1 MRIDTTR
8 FGTLSLNASELFLFP
23 QGLIGMETLRQWALL
38 PDPVNTSV
46 AWLQSASRGDR
57 AVAVV
62 SPRLFFP
69 DYRVSV
75 SRRELSS
82 LRMRP
87 DTEIYV
93 LTAVSGHVGRLTV
106 NLRAPM
112 LLNLNLRLGCQVIT
126 NDDQPL
132 QKAMPNIAT
141 LPGSAADFG
150 GRQAA

>member
-8 FGTLSLNASELFLFP
+8 FGTLSLKASELFLFP
-23 QGLIGMETLRQWALL
+23 QGLIGMEALRQWALL
-38 PDPVNTSV
+38 PDPGNPSV

-57 AVAVV
+57 AIAVI

-87 DTEIYV
+87 ETEIYV
-93 LTAVSGHVGRLTV
+93 LAAVSGHVGRLTI

-132 QKAMPNIAT
+132 QQTMPAAASLQIE
-141 LPGSAADFG
+141 SADSS
-150 GRQAA
+150 GRRAA